1 MRFLILNLLLI
12 FNIYLVCAQDDLLS
26 QIDQELD
33 QGNIEVSSTFKG
45 TRLINGHSIET
56 RSKKNLTFIISHR
69 FGNIRGGAYEFF
81 GMDGANIRL
90 GLDYA
95 ITDKFTIGIGRNSL
109 GKHLDGFAKYRILSQ
124 SKGEKQIPVS
134 LTYFGS
140 VAYRTVRTTP
150 ERTFKQ
156 NLAFTNQLLIA
167 RKISS
172 AISLQLMPVWV
183 HYNAVAIE
191 ENNDVFAIGVGG
203 RYKIGKRFSLNVE
216 YYHQLRELN
225 PDYYNALAL
234 GFDID
239 TGGHIFQFHITNS
252 TAMIA
257 KGFVGETTDDFFGG
271 NIHLG
276 FNITRNFQL

>member
-1 MRFLILNLLLI
+1 MRFIFLSLLLI
-12 FNIYLVCAQDDLLS
+12 FNVCFLHAQDDLLS
-26 QIDQELD
+26 QIDQDLD
-33 QGNIEVSSTFKG
+33 PESVEVSSAFKG
-45 TRLINGHSIET
+45 TRLINGHSVET

-95 ITDKFTIGIGRNSL
+95 ITDRFTVGIGRNSL
-109 GKHLDGFAKYRILSQ
+109 GKHLDGFAKYGILRQ
-124 SKGEKQIPVS
+124 SRGEKQIPVS

-140 VAYRTVRTTP
+140 AAYRTVRMVP
-150 ERTFKQ
+150 ERTFQQ
-156 NLAFTNQLLIA
+156 NLAFTHQLLIA
-167 RKISS
+167 RKVSS

-183 HYNAVAIE
+183 HYNAVTVE

-203 RYKIGKRFSLNVE
+203 RYKIGKRFSVNIE
-216 YYHQLRELN
+216 YYHQVQELN
-225 PDYYNALAL
+225 PDYFNSLAL

-239 TGGHIFQFHITNS
+239 TGGHVFQFHITNS
-252 TAMIA
+252 SAMIA

>member
-1 MRFLILNLLLI
+1 MRFIFLSLLLI
-12 FNIYLVCAQDDLLS
+12 FNVYFLYAQDDLLS
-26 QIDQELD
+26 QIDQDLD
-33 QGNIEVSSTFKG
+33 PESVEVSSTFKG
-45 TRLINGHSIET
+45 TRLINGHSVET

-95 ITDKFTIGIGRNSL
+95 ITDKFTVGIGRNSL
-109 GKHLDGFAKYRILSQ
+109 GKHLDGFAKYRILRQ
-124 SKGEKQIPVS
+124 SGGEKQIPVS

-140 VAYRTVRTTP
+140 AAYRTVRTEP
-150 ERTFKQ
+150 ERTFQQ
-156 NLAFTNQLLIA
+156 NLAFTHQLLIA

-183 HYNAVAIE
+183 HYNAVSVL
-191 ENNDVFAIGVGG
+191 ENNDVFAVGVGG
-203 RYKIGKRFSLNVE
+203 RYKIGKRFSVNIE
-216 YYHQLRELN
+216 YYHQIQELN
-225 PDYYNALAL
+225 PDYFNALAL

-252 TAMIA
+252 AAMIA

>member
-33 QGNIEVSSTFKG
+33 QGSIEVSSTFKG

-124 SKGEKQIPVS
+124 SKGEKHIPVS

-140 VAYRTVRTTP
+140 AAYRTVRTTP
-150 ERTFKQ
+150 ELTFQQ

-183 HYNAVAIE
+183 HYNAVSIE

-225 PDYYNALAL
+225 PDYFNALAL

-252 TAMIA
+252 AAMIA